1 LKCPLKKQKKVRP
14 DKPSPFCTQS
24 KKSGL
29 LDNHFPKDILV
40 TLLRINWA
48 GELGAKRIYEG
59 QIQGLRVNRVLQK
72 VFFAMVGPLNFILHY
87 VRRNNTKGIQEKSI
101 PAQSYDTKESERS
114 LSVVLKD
121 STRVGLLEHDEEE
134 SYRKTLACIKGMYK
148 EECRHSVLFRRW
160 IRAYGVRPSLLMP
173 LWHVLGYGIGWI
185 SGVLGP
191 LPMMVLTGAIE
202 SVVEVHYG
210 AQIKEIE
217 FWISHLVDSTQFK
230 RSLPFFCNHSRLS
243 CFFRGNYRKLSQSFS
258 KGSKGYLD
266 SKHPFFKDNILDELQ
281 LLHRVLVRCQE
292 DEVAHKNMALSYDFF
307 DGFWASF
314 FYKAIQ
320 RGTRWM
326 IFLSQHT

>member
-1 LKCPLKKQKKVRP
+1 LNHPLKKQKKIGL

-24 KKSGL
+24 KKSGP

-40 TLLRINWA
+40 PLLRINWA

-59 QIQGLRVNRVLQK
+59 QIQGLRLHRVLQK
-72 VFFAMVGPLNFILHY
+72 VFFAMVRPFNFILHY

-101 PAQSYDTKESERS
+101 PPQSYDRKESERS

-121 STRVGLLEHDEEE
+121 STRIGLLEYDKEE
-134 SYRKTLACIKGMYK
+134 SYRKTLACIKSMYK
-148 EECRHSVLFRRW
+148 EECRHGVLFRRW
-160 IRAYGVRPSLLMP
+160 IRAYGIRPSLLMP

-191 LPMMVLTGAIE
+191 LSMMVLTGAIE

-210 AQIKEIE
+210 SQIKEIE
-217 FWISHLVDSTQFK
+217 FWISHLLHPAQHEKSPSF
-230 RSLPFFCNHSRLS
+230 SCHHSRLS
-243 CFFRGNYRKLSQSFS
+243 WFVPGKHQKLSQSFS

-326 IFLSQHT
+326 IFLSQRT